1 MACWLLLIRQL
12 NMSFGRSGKENE
24 HVQKHVC
31 DRIADF
37 LSISRSEDRH
47 MQSVKNIIE
56 KYGLA
61 DPVTP
66 DTVGLFSNEIFQG
79 LYDRLVTEGSESLS
93 GALRVGATIEDLD
106 ISDLQHALEYTAN
119 QDIRAVYQNLMKGS
133 RNHLRIFVNRLSL
146 LGITYETQYLTQEA
160 VDAIVNGAME
170 RGGLDAG
177 GNQVNFGKRRR
188 RGYQ

>member
-1 MACWLLLIRQL
+1 
-12 NMSFGRSGKENE
+12 
-24 HVQKHVC
+24 
-31 DRIADF
+31 
-37 LSISRSEDRH
+37 
-47 MQSVKNIIE
+47 MQSLKSIID
-56 KYGLA
+56 KYGLT
-61 DPVTP
+61 DPVTD
-66 DTVGLFSNEIFQG
+66 DTVGLFRNEIFQG
-79 LYDRLVTEGSESLS
+79 LYDQLVTEGSESLL